1 MKISLVCSL
10 FLLVLAAGLSAQT
23 PTPVEDTIPRATVKS
38 VTKVD
43 PGDLLFAIR
52 IYASKSE
59 ILYLSEKLTKEQKKA
74 QVRDKERD
82 DDPSPPPFNL
92 NGSTLTDVLTGQV
105 YPNRPTLPSTPFVG
119 PMEILTS
126 VNPGGWIQ
134 MGIAFPLPPPPPL
147 KDGKKQPY
155 QLVFR
160 VPKLKIETPIEL
172 DPDTL
177 QPVPVKSKSQ

>member
-1 MKISLVCSL
+1 MKSILLSALL
-10 FLLVLAAGLSAQT
+10 FLVPVSVLPAQ
-23 PTPVEDTIPRATVKS
+23 TPVEDVTPRAALRS
-38 VTKVD
+38 VTKVE

-52 IYASKSE
+52 LHASKSKA
-59 ILYLSEKLTKEQKKA
+59 LYLSEEPTEEQRKMQA
-74 QVRDKERD
+74 RDRETND
-82 DDPSPPPFNL
+82 EPAPFPFSL
-92 NGSTLTDVLTGQV
+92 NGSTLTDMLTGQV
-105 YPNRPTLPSTPFVG
+105 YPNRPALPTTPFVG
-119 PMEILTS
+119 PMEVLTS
-126 VNPGGWIQ
+126 VSPGGWIQ

-177 QPVPVKSKSQ
+177 QPLPAKSKSP

>member
-1 MKISLVCSL
+1 MKSSLLYSL
-10 FLLVLAAGLSAQT
+10 FLLVFAAALSAQT
-23 PTPVEDTIPRATVKS
+23 PASVEDTIPQAKVRS
-38 VTKVD
+38 VTKID

-59 ILYLSEKLTKEQKKA
+59 ILYLSEELTKEQKKA

-82 DDPSPPPFNL
+82 DDPSPPPFSL

-105 YPNRPTLPSTPFVG
+105 YPNRPMLPTTPFVG

-147 KDGKKQPY
+147 KDGKTQPY

-177 QPVPVKSKSQ
+177 QPLSAKSKPQ